1 MAKTQEKLKELKN
14 NELNEEELNDVNG
27 GILQGGML
35 GGIMYVGAGGDLG
48 SAIGGANMGS
58 KEQ

>member
-1 MAKTQEKLKELKN
+1 MDEKKLENKELKN

-27 GILQGGML
+27 GILQGG
-35 GGIMYVGAGGDLG
+35 IMCVAAGGDLG

-58 KEQ
+58 EEQ